1 MKFFTSFTNLYLWII
16 SDKCHTALAINGEG
30 MVFRTPVRGDTFN
43 HPGYTALELPQ
54 VIEWLG
60 ERDLTLDDLW
70 ERK

>member
-1 MKFFTSFTNLYLWII
+1 MKFFASFTNLYIWII
-16 SDKCHTALAINGEG
+16 SDKCDTAIAISNEG
-30 MVFRTPVRGDTFN
+30 MVFETPTSKDTFI
-43 HPGYTALELPQ
+43 PPAYTVLELPQ